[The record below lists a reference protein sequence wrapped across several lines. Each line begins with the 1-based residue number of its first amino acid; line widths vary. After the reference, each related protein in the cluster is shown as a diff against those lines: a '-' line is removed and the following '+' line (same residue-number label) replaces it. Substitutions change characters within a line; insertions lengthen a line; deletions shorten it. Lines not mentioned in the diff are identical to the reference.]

1 MASLIQRAKSRFWV
15 ACYRGQMGKRCQ
27 RSTMTSDKAVALKM
41 AIEWERVERIGL
53 EGQAST
59 FQFQKIVNE
68 VSAQITGET
77 LPSPTV
83 TEYFAEWL
91 LSIKKKNTPSTI
103 ERYGNS
109 VRLFLEALG
118 PVARQPLRG
127 LSPKHIE
134 QFLRRR
140 LDSGVAPKTAII
152 DVKTISCALRR
163 AESFN
168 YLDKNPAPAVRL
180 PKNVSSEREV
190 FTSDEVQLIL
200 AAAPNQEW
208 QTLILLGFYLGAR
221 LGDCVAMRW
230 DNVDAEKGTVAYTQT
245 KTGRRVVVP
254 MHVHLLRHLVTIAD
268 NKHGEFLCPFLA
280 AKTPGGKHGLSESFK
295 RIVGRAGI
303 DLMVV
308 KGKGTRNFTRRT
320 FHSLRHSFNSLMAN
334 AGVSEEIRMRL
345 TGHSS
350 RDVHSKYT
358 HLDVGP
364 LKEAITSLPT
374 LRKSR

>member
-41 AIEWERVERIGL
+41 AIEWERVERLGL

-127 LSPKHIE
+127 LCPKHIE

-140 LDSGVAPKTAII
+140 LDSGVAPKTVII

-180 PKNVSSEREV
+180 PKNVGSAREE
-190 FTSDEVQLIL
+190 FTSDEVQRIL

-221 LGDCVAMRW
+221 LGDCVTMRW
-230 DNVDAEKGTVAYTQT
+230 DNVHADKGLLVYVQK
-245 KTGRRVVVP
+245 KTGRRMVMP
-254 MHVHLLRHLVTIAD
+254 MHLHLLRHLVQIAD
-268 NKHGEFLCPFLA
+268 HRNGEFLCPSLA
-280 AKTPGGKHGLSESFK
+280 AKTPGGQARAFRKLQTDRAPRGHRPHGREGQRHPQLHPPNLSF
-295 RIVGRAGI
+295 AAAQ
-303 DLMVV
+303 L
-308 KGKGTRNFTRRT
+308 
-320 FHSLRHSFNSLMAN
+320 
-334 AGVSEEIRMRL
+334 
-345 TGHSS
+345 
-350 RDVHSKYT
+350 
-358 HLDVGP
+358 HLAYG
-364 LKEAITSLPT
+364 E
-374 LRKSR
+374 